1 MIKKTDQQNKEW
13 FENVLYLPPHPQP
26 PANTLIPVVG
36 TKHEMATRYT
46 YAREEERRKETRELS
61 KKLASWFTL
70 TCKKQPLNS
79 AP

>member
-1 MIKKTDQQNKEW
+1 MINKTDQQNKEW
-13 FENVLYLPPHPQP
+13 FENVLYLPPHPHP

-36 TKHEMATRYT
+36 TKHEMVTRYT

-61 KKLASWFTL
+61 KKLASWLTL
-70 TCKKQPLNS
+70 TCTKQLLNS